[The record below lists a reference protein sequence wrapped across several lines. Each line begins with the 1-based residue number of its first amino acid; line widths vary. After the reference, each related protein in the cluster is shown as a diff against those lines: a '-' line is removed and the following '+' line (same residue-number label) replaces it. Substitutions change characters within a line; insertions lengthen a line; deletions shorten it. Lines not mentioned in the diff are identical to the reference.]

1 MLETRTVV
9 EAQVCRIKTVHLS
22 PTPSWRED
30 LAKGAPLRAEYLLT
44 VELQH
49 GGQVLQALYRIPT
62 RVADDG
68 LSVTPL
74 GIESGTPLIPQVD
87 TMRKK
92 AARPATV
99 SGAVAIDE
107 TGLPIIE
114 DVVEGVDEIPTLAV
128 LRFVPVR
135 SGRGLKIAGGTFT
148 PKFYSVPGGG
158 MLPAQTAKNHGGVQV
173 GWLDAQEWE
182 LVEIPRQMA
191 AGLGSVS
198 LLATRGGKVPE
209 FAKA

>member
-9 EAQVCRIKTVHLS
+9 EAQTCRIKTVHLS
-22 PTPSWRED
+22 PTPSWKED

-49 GGQVLQALYRIPT
+49 GSQVLQALYRIPT
-62 RVADDG
+62 AVSEDG

-74 GIESGTPLIPQVD
+74 GIESGTALIPQVD
-87 TMRKK
+87 TIRKK

-99 SGAVAIDE
+99 AGAVALDE
-107 TGLPIIE
+107 QGLPIIE
-114 DVVEGVDEIPTLAV
+114 DEIEGIDEIPTLAV
-128 LRFVPVR
+128 LRFVPIH

-173 GWLDAQEWE
+173 GWLDSQEWE

-191 AGLGSVS
+191 AGPGAVS
-198 LLATRGGKVPE
+198 LLAKKGGKVPA
-209 FAKA
+209 FAVA

>member
-62 RVADDG
+62 QVADDG

-74 GIESGTPLIPQVD
+74 GIESGTLDSAGRHHEEEGGSPPPYPGRLPL
-87 TMRKK
+87 MR
-92 AARPATV
+92 RG
-99 SGAVAIDE
+99 S
-107 TGLPIIE
+107 
-114 DVVEGVDEIPTLAV
+114 
-128 LRFVPVR
+128 R
-135 SGRGLKIAGGTFT
+135 SSRTRSRGR
-148 PKFYSVPGGG
+148 
-158 MLPAQTAKNHGGVQV
+158 
-173 GWLDAQEWE
+173 
-182 LVEIPRQMA
+182 
-191 AGLGSVS
+191 
-198 LLATRGGKVPE
+198 
-209 FAKA
+209 

>member
-22 PTPSWRED
+22 PVPSWRED
-30 LAKGAPLRAEYLLT
+30 LAKGDPIRAEYLLT

-49 GGQVLQALYRIPT
+49 GSQVLQAQYRIPT
-62 RVADDG
+62 QVAEDG

-87 TMRKK
+87 TIRKK

-99 SGAVAIDE
+99 SGAVALDE

-114 DVVEGVDEIPTLAV
+114 DEIEGVDEIPTLAV
-128 LRFVPVR
+128 LRFVPIH
-135 SGRGLKIAGGTFT
+135 SGRGLKIGGGTFT
-148 PKFYSVPGGG
+148 PKFYTVPGGG

-173 GWLDAQEWE
+173 GWLDASEWE
-182 LVEIPRQMA
+182 LVEIPRQRA
-191 AGLGSVS
+191 AGQGAVS
-198 LLATRGGKVPE
+198 LLATQGGKVPA
-209 FAKA
+209 FAVA